1 MLVSVDWAPRVLPLA
16 LIAIAAAC
24 GERVATSGARSGT
37 SHRAPAAETLPAA
50 PPPARPAARGVRLQQ
65 IGRFAQPTYLTA
77 PRGDSRRV
85 FVVGRGGL
93 IWVLVDGHRLH
104 RPFLD
109 LRSKVGSSFIE
120 QGLLSLAFAPDYA
133 QSRRLYVAFTDHA
146 GDVRV
151 EEFRR
156 SAQSPDRADRS
167 SGRSVLSISHHRFDN
182 HNGGQLQF
190 GPDGELY
197 IGVGDGGGEGDPLRS
212 SQRLGSLLGKLLRID
227 PRASGRHPYSIPPGN
242 PFAHRRG
249 ARPEIWAYGLRNPWR
264 FSFDRATGD
273 LALGAVGQNFKHLV
287 YFAPRGTGAAAN
299 YGWSVFDGNVRYRRG
314 RAAGVVR
321 PVLSSRRS
329 GGDCAIIGGYV
340 VRDRGLPALYGRYVF
355 GDYCN
360 ASLRSTKL
368 RRGGAS
374 NPTDVGVSVSTMSS
388 LGEDALGRVY
398 VASLNGPVYRLES
411 R

>member
-1 MLVSVDWAPRVLPLA
+1 VLPLA
-16 LIAIAAAC
+16 LIATATAAAC
-24 GERVATSGARSGT
+24 GGGGATSGARSGT
-37 SHRAPAAETLPAA
+37 SAQAPATETRRAA
-50 PPPARPAARGVRLQQ
+50 RPPAGPAARGVRLQQ
-65 IGRFAQPTYLTA
+65 IGGFAQPTYVTA

-85 FVVGRGGL
+85 FVVERGGL
-93 IWVLVDGHRLH
+93 IWVLVDGHRLSQ
-104 RPFLD
+104 PFLD
-109 LRSKVGSSFIE
+109 LRAEVGSSFIE

-133 QSRRLYVAFTDHA
+133 QSRRFYVDFTDRT

-167 SGRSVLSISHHRFDN
+167 SSRTVLRISHHRFGN

-212 SQRLGSLLGKLLRID
+212 GQSLGSLLGKLLRID
-227 PRASGRHPYSIPPGN
+227 PRASGRNRYSIPPGN
-242 PFAHRRG
+242 AFAHRRG

-287 YFAPRGTGAAAN
+287 YFAPRGTGAGAD

-314 RAAGVVR
+314 RAQGVVR

-340 VRDRGLPALYGRYVF
+340 VRDRRLPSLYGRYVF

-368 RRGGAS
+368 RRGGAT
-374 NPTDVGVSVSTMSS
+374 NPTEVGVSVSTMSS
-388 LGEDALGRVY
+388 LGEDALGRIY
-398 VASLNGPVYRLES
+398 VASLNGPVYRLVS